1 MKDITIPTLQF
12 LENKK
17 LVSTDTIFSYLLETQ
32 VVSNTR
38 TDRQQTFK
46 TLITLRNLGALR
58 KNSGVES
65 GSKTLGFLWTL
76 IPTEN

>member
-1 MKDITIPTLQF
+1 MKDITTQTLQF

-17 LVSTDTIFSYLLETQ
+17 LVSTDTIFNHLLETDM
-32 VVSNTR
+32 VSNTK

-46 TLITLRNLGALR
+46 TLKTLQNLGSLR

-76 IPTEN
+76 IPTKN

>member
-1 MKDITIPTLQF
+1 MKDITTPTLQF
-12 LENKK
+12 LENKE
-17 LVSTDTIFSYLLETQ
+17 LVSTDTIFNHLLETQ

-38 TDRQQTFK
+38 TDRKQTFK
-46 TLITLRNLGALR
+46 TLATLRDLGTLR

-76 IPTEN
+76 ILTEN